1 MMKTIKLVLCLCLS
15 LLCDAYLQAKVKPN
29 SIFSDHMV
37 LQNGVPLSVWGTAG
51 DKEKITV
58 KFNGQTETTTAVNG
72 KWLVKLKP
80 MPYVTIPTQM
90 IIAGE
95 DTTIAINDILV
106 GEVWICSGQ
115 SNMERQLGP
124 RPPQP
129 PIYNWEKERDQSDYP
144 LIREYYVPLKYSK
157 EKVAD
162 ANSKWSVCS
171 PQTVTDLSAVG
182 YFFARDLFNSLN
194 VPVGI
199 LFAAYGGTP
208 AEDWTS
214 LDALKVNPKL
224 TPFVSNYDS
233 IISKAWHPDG
243 ELISGLYNG
252 MLYPIIPYS
261 VKGVAWYQGEANDS
275 RAKDYPVALSTM
287 IQNWRTDF
295 QNNDLPFLIVQ
306 VAPYKYL
313 SPEIREAQL
322 KVAQTVKNTALIV
335 TTDCGLANDI
345 HPPHKQPVGDRLAKA
360 ARVLAY
366 GKKSEYSGPIYK
378 SHKVQGDKII
388 LQFSHVGKGLVAKDS
403 TGLKGFQVAGSDNV
417 FVSAAAR
424 IQGKTIVVSNIH
436 VKNPVAVRYGWSN
449 VPDVNLF
456 NRDGFP
462 ASPFRTDVTTA
473 PKCY

>member
-1 MMKTIKLVLCLCLS
+1 MKTIKYILIFS
-15 LLCDAYLQAKVKPN
+15 LLCVAYLQARVKPN

-37 LQNGVPLSVWGTAG
+37 LQKGVPVSVWGMAD
-51 DKEKITV
+51 DKESVTV
-58 KFNGQTETTTAVNG
+58 TFNGQVETTTAING

-80 MPYVTIPTQM
+80 MAYLATPTQM
-90 IIAGE
+90 TISSG
-95 DTTIAINDILV
+95 DTTLIINDILI

-124 RPPQP
+124 RPPQL
-129 PIYNWEKERDQSDYP
+129 PIYNWEKERDLADYP

-162 ANSKWSVCS
+162 ANSKWSVCT
-171 PQTVTDLSAVG
+171 PRTVTDFSAVG
-182 YFFARDLFNSLN
+182 YFFALELFKSLN

-199 LFAAYGGTP
+199 LFTAYGGTP

-214 LDALKVNPKL
+214 LDALKATPQL
-224 TPFVSNYDS
+224 APFVDNYDS
-233 IISKAWHPDG
+233 IINKAWHPDG
-243 ELISGLYNG
+243 EIISGLYNG
-252 MLYPIIPYS
+252 MLCPIVPYS

-313 SPEIREAQL
+313 SPELREAQL
-322 KVAQTVKNTALIV
+322 KTVQTVKNTALIV
-335 TTDCGLANDI
+335 TTDCGMANDI
-345 HPPHKQPVGDRLAKA
+345 HPPHKQPVGERLAKA
-360 ARVLAY
+360 ANVLAY
-366 GKKSEYSGPIYK
+366 RKKHEYSGPVYK
-378 SHKVQGDKII
+378 SCKVKGDKII

-403 TGLKGFQVAGSDNV
+403 TGLKGFQIAGSDNI
-417 FVSAAAR
+417 FVAAVAR
-424 IQGKTIVVSNIH
+424 IQRKTVVVTGDS
-436 VKNPVAVRYGWSN
+436 VLKPVAVRYGWNN

-456 NRDGFP
+456 NKDGFP
-462 ASPFRTDVTTA
+462 ASPFRTKIVSSR
-473 PKCY
+473 